1 MSLRAFTAPA
11 GPNDS
16 EGDTG
21 LGQVSAPLTLHTPR
35 VRVYPSARSLTGIES
50 IQMEG
55 AGVEN

>member
-1 MSLRAFTAPA
+1 MSSRAFTAPA
-11 GPNDS
+11 GPNDL
-16 EGDTG
+16 EGEG

-50 IQMEG
+50 VQMEG